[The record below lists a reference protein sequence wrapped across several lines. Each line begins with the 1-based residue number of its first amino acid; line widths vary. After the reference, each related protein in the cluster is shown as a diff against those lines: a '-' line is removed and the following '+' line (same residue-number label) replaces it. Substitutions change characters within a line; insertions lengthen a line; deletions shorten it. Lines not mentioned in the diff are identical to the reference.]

1 MRTHTSLPIVLCLPT
16 FLSLMPRCRGPQ
28 VVDSEGNAV
37 SFINSIYMDFG
48 VGLVPRGC
56 GFALQNRG
64 ANFSLNPQ
72 HPNALAPNKR

>member
-1 MRTHTSLPIVLCLPT
+1 M
-16 FLSLMPRCRGPQ
+16 
-28 VVDSEGNAV
+28 VDSEGNAV

-48 VGLVPRGC
+48 VGLVPQGC